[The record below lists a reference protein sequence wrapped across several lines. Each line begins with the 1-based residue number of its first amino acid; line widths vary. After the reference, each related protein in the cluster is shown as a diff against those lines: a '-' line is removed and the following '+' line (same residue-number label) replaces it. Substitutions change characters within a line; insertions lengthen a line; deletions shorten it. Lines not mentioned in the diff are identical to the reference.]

1 MVSSAP
7 TNALARVLRAAPPS
21 STGCGRDANNVE
33 WPCGVVVAPVGC
45 WATLGDAYVITTRR
59 TGDFAPGTLRG
70 ADSAHGTPY
79 WVLALQTAMNE
90 RAAAPK
96 YVHVHRFGIANQGRP
111 MVAGATLVPWM
122 GGRLFE
128 PSPGLVDALGPA
140 VYKPDTYRYVF
151 FRM

>member
-1 MVSSAP
+1 MVSGAP
-7 TNALARVLRAAPPS
+7 TNALARVLRAAPA

-33 WPCGVVVAPVGC
+33 WPCGVVVAPAAC

-59 TGDFAPGTLRG
+59 TGDFASGTMRG

-96 YVHVHRFGIANQGRP
+96 YVHVHRFGIAHQGRP
-111 MVAGATLVPWM
+111 LEGAATVTWM
-122 GGRLFE
+122 GGHPFAA
-128 PSPGLVDALGPA
+128 SPELVDTLGPA
-140 VYKPDTYRYVF
+140 VYDPDKYQYVF

>member
-1 MVSSAP
+1 MVGYAP
-7 TNALARVLRAAPPS
+7 TNALARVLRAAPS
-21 STGCGRDANNVE
+21 STGCGRDSNNVE

-59 TGDFAPGTLRG
+59 TGDFAPGALRG

-96 YVHVHRFGIANQGRP
+96 YVHVHRFGIAHQGRP
-111 MVAGATLVPWM
+111 LEGAGLVSWM

-128 PSPGLVDALGPA
+128 PSSGLVDALGPE
-140 VYKPDTYRYVF
+140 VYKPDKYQYVF

>member
-1 MVSSAP
+1 MVSHAP
-7 TNALARVLRAAPPS
+7 TNALERVLRAAPS
-21 STGCGRDANNVE
+21 STGCGRDANNIE

-90 RAAAPK
+90 RAARPK

-111 MVAGATLVPWM
+111 LKGAAMVTWM
-122 GGRLFE
+122 GGHPFE
-128 PSPGLVDALGPA
+128 PSPGLVDTLGPD
-140 VYKPDTYRYVF
+140 VYKPDKYQYVF